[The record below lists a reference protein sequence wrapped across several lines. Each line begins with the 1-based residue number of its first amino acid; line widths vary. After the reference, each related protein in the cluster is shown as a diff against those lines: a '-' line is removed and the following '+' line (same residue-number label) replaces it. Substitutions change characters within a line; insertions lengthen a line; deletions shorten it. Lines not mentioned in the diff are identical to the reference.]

1 MPKVSQLSAWVE
13 NRPGML
19 AQVADALGEK
29 KVNIRAFIATA
40 MSGRGFIRLVVDR
53 PAVAKKIF
61 AAHGWKTTAEDVV
74 EVTVADEPGALGRV
88 ADRLAEV
95 GVNID
100 YAYLGTASRSGK
112 VNLYL
117 AVGDVKAALRA
128 LK

>member
-40 MSGRGFIRLVVDR
+40 MSGRGFVRLVVDR
-53 PAVAKKIF
+53 PAVAKKVF
-61 AAHGWKTTAEDVV
+61 AVHGWKTTAEDVV

-88 ADRLAEV
+88 ADRLAEA

-100 YAYLGTASRSGK
+100 YAYLGTARRAGR

-117 AVGDVKAALRA
+117 AVGDTRAALRA
-128 LK
+128 LR